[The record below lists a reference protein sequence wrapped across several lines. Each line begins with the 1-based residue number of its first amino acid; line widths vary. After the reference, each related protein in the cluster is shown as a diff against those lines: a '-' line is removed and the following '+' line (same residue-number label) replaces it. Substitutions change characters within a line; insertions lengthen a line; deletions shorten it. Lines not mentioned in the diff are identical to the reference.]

1 MTDSNGTNMMA
12 EEGPDMTSRDSA
24 IAVETAFGTL
34 TIFVKDK
41 PGPKGHRAGATRMKY
56 NGPPPRLITLRKKY
70 RQAQIALKEKG

>member
-1 MTDSNGTNMMA
+1 MACSNG
-12 EEGPDMTSRDSA
+12 E
-24 IAVETAFGTL
+24 IAVETSFGTL

-41 PGPKGHRAGATRMKY
+41 PGPKGHRAGTTRMKY